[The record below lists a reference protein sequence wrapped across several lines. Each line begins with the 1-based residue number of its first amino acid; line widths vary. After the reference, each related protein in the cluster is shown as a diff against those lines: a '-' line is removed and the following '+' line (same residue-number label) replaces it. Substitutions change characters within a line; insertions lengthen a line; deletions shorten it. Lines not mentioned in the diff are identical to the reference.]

1 MQLHRIIGVGG
12 FGGEVMPIALEMLRK
27 IHDEL
32 VARGIKPRKYFYPLT
47 VEFDYL
53 KVADPAEFYG
63 IPVAVD
69 VAKRVLCLP
78 LFPSL
83 REEDLEEIVRVV
95 KDTESS
101 AA

>member
-1 MQLHRIIGVGG
+1 MGGKSDIGDKVIYPCTDG
-12 FGGEVMPIALEMLRK
+12 FQIWKEDSDCE
-27 IHDEL
+27 H
-32 VARGIKPRKYFYPLT
+32 
-47 VEFDYL
+47 
-53 KVADPAEFYG
+53 
-63 IPVAVD
+63 AVD

-101 AA
+101 AP